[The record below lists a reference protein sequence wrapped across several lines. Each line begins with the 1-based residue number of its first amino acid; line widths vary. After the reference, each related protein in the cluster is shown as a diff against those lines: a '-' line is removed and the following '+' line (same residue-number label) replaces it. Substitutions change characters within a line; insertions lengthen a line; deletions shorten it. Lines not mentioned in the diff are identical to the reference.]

1 MTAGLALAWFV
12 AMTVVVMPAINGG
25 SLQSAD
31 LYSGVGGS
39 GGGLLRTAAT
49 HPGRITE
56 RVFSSDS
63 GEFAWK
69 LIVPFGGVSLL
80 ALGPLAIGVPQFLLD
95 VLSDLS
101 FTRTITMHYAALPI
115 VALAIA
121 MVEGVAFLRRR
132 LGTRAMVVALAVVMA
147 GALYGTRAWGPSPVG
162 AEYRKGWWPPA
173 DNSRLDTQRAAVAA
187 VPDGA
192 SVSAG
197 GTLVPQLSER
207 AEIYSFPNPWRRR
220 DWGVAGSATRSPRR
234 VEWLVVDRAALSSL
248 ELSVLDSVLN
258 SGEFRVVLDR
268 DAVVVARR
276 VSRNKAA

>member
-1 MTAGLALAWFV
+1 M
-12 AMTVVVMPAINGG
+12 
-25 SLQSAD
+25 
-31 LYSGVGGS
+31 
-39 GGGLLRTAAT
+39 
-49 HPGRITE
+49 
-56 RVFSSDS
+56 FSSES

-80 ALGPLAIGVPQFLLD
+80 ALGPLAIGVPQFLID

-121 MVEGVAFLRRR
+121 MVEAVACLRRR
-132 LGTRAMVVALAVVMA
+132 LGTRAMVTALVLVTA
-147 GALYGTRAWGPSPVG
+147 GALYGTLAWGPSPVG

-173 DNSRLDTQRAAVAA
+173 QNSRLATQRAAVAA

-192 SVSAG
+192 SVSAAV
-197 GTLVPQLSER
+197 TLVPQLSKR

-220 DWGVAGSATRSPRR
+220 DWGVKGSATRSPRR
-234 VEWLVVDRAALSSL
+234 VEWVVVDRAALSTL
-248 ELSVLDSVLN
+248 ELSVLDSILN
-258 SGEFRVVLDR
+258 GGDFQVVLDR

-276 VSRNKAA
+276 VHNRE